1 MFEAVPAAG
10 PPSPT
15 IGTASK
21 PCDFRAVPPVNQ
33 ILIRRV
39 NKMKKILSLA
49 LSLAMAVSML
59 AGCGGGGDNGSQGG
73 SSANPGTTSGS
84 SSSTTGPK
92 EIRVALEAD
101 IAALDPRNA
110 SSTVTAGMMSHIF
123 SKLVSSDASMKPAP
137 DLAESWEQ
145 LDELTWQFHL
155 RKDVTFHDGSP
166 FTAEDVVFTLDSI
179 ASDNTWKLYS
189 DFSFLKATVVD
200 DYTVN
205 ITTEEPYPGI
215 LLRLNYVHIIPKAY
229 TEQVGNEAFAKAPIG
244 TGPYKFA
251 EWSKDEHVILE
262 AYDGYFGG
270 KPSIDKITFNIIP
283 EVASRIAALEAGEV
297 MFSAGIPSVEMER
310 LNALDTINVVAHP
323 ASRVTY
329 LSFNHLVDSPIQNLK
344 VRQAICHAVDFDK
357 LINGVLDGYA
367 SPLASMACP
376 EYDGYDAA
384 IKGFDYNPELSKQ
397 LLAEAGYPDG
407 FAVQASY
414 SQSSADGSD
423 VMQFIAAQLG
433 EVGIKVELLEQ
444 DSAQQ
449 REMIGAGTVAPL
461 YLNALGG
468 PYANI
473 DLLTKLA
480 FCTGER
486 YSTYTNPEFDAL
498 RQKASVTVDQTE
510 RDALNSQIQQFIL
523 DDAAALIL
531 YQPSTIY
538 AYNTKLLNWE
548 PRADEMKLFFNC
560 DLA

>member
-1 MFEAVPAAG
+1 
-10 PPSPT
+10 
-15 IGTASK
+15 
-21 PCDFRAVPPVNQ
+21 
-33 ILIRRV
+33 
-39 NKMKKILSLA
+39 MKKVISLA
-49 LSLAMAVSML
+49 LSLAIAVSLL
-59 AGCGGGGDNGSQGG
+59 AGCGGGDTGSKSGG
-73 SSANPGTTSGS
+73 ASSANPGTTSGS
-84 SSSTTGPK
+84 ASGSGTSSTGPK

-123 SKLVSSDASMKPAP
+123 SKLVSSDASMKPVP

-145 LDELTWQFHL
+145 IDDLTWQFHL

-189 DFSFLKATVVD
+189 DFSFLKAAAVD

-205 ITTEEPYPGI
+205 IFTDDPYPGI

-229 TEQVGNEAFAKAPIG
+229 TEQVGNEAFAKAPVG
-244 TGPYKFA
+244 TGPYKFV
-251 EWSKDEHVILE
+251 EWSKDEHVTLE

-310 LNALDTINVVAHP
+310 LNALDNISVVAWP

-376 EYDGYDAA
+376 EYDGYDPS
-384 IKGFDYNPELSKQ
+384 IKGYDYNPELSKQ
-397 LLAEAGYPDG
+397 LLAEAGYPNG
-407 FAVQASY
+407 FEIEASY
-414 SQSSADGSD
+414 SQSSANGSD

-449 REMIGAGTVAPL
+449 RELIGAGTVSPL

-473 DLLTKLA
+473 DLLAKVGL
-480 FCTGER
+480 CTGER
-486 YSTYTNPEFDAL
+486 YSTYSNPEFDAL
-498 RQKASVTVDQTE
+498 RQKAAVTVDQAE
-510 RDALNSQIQQFIL
+510 RDALNSQIQQLII
-523 DDAAALIL
+523 DDAAVLIL

>member
-1 MFEAVPAAG
+1 MSL
-10 PPSPT
+10 SPCACSVHT
-15 IGTASK
+15 HCTF
-21 PCDFRAVPPVNQ
+21 CDGKDTPQ
-33 ILIRRV
+33 
-39 NKMKKILSLA
+39 
-49 LSLAMAVSML
+49 AMAEAAFQ
-59 AGCGGGGDNGSQGG
+59 AGVRYFGL
-73 SSANPGTTSGS
+73 SSHSHTPLPEDEGTTLPKDMAAYRETVLRLRAEYEGRMEILLGIELDNLSDVSPAGFDYWIGS
-84 SSSTTGPK
+84 
-92 EIRVALEAD
+92 A
-101 IAALDPRNA
+101 
-110 SSTVTAGMMSHIF
+110 H
-123 SKLVSSDASMKPAP
+123 
-137 DLAESWEQ
+137 
-145 LDELTWQFHL
+145 HL
-155 RKDVTFHDGSP
+155 RAPGDPHTVDWDEAHL
-166 FTAEDVVFTLDSI
+166 TACLE
-179 ASDNTWKLYS
+179 
-189 DFSFLKATVVD
+189 
-200 DYTVN
+200 
-205 ITTEEPYPGI
+205 
-215 LLRLNYVHIIPKAY
+215 
-229 TEQVGNEAFAKAPIG
+229 EAFAKAPIG

-310 LNALDTINVVAHP
+310 LNALDSINVVAHP

-449 REMIGAGTVAPL
+449 REMIAAGTVAPL

-531 YQPSTIY
+531 YQPSAIY
-538 AYNTKLLNWE
+538 AYSSKLTGWE